1 MPDTND
7 TGPAPPAAPAIGQPG
22 TETRESLAAL
32 RTIEEHRLADEAAA
46 ERARREREAAER
58 AEAERRDRETAA
70 ERARQADVEA
80 MERRRA
86 DVAAAERARLLDV
99 DRRLAERER
108 ELRQEF
114 ELERARMAAELARA
128 QADSASLGGWLVRR
142 GLIVAVVGALI
153 VAAGGWWLKQRVR
166 REITMERVLAAAMER
181 TRCEA
186 QLKPLRRNSE
196 EHAARTA
203 QLDREL
209 IDARDRASRAETRV
223 LELERAPTRPRPT
236 RAAIKPARPS
246 APNRIETDAS
256 DDPLGDLMSPTRR
269 R

>member
-1 MPDTND
+1 MPDAND

-70 ERARQADVEA
+70 ERARQADAEA
-80 MERRRA
+80 AERRRA
-86 DVAAAERARLLDV
+86 DAAAAGRARLLDV
-99 DRRLAERER
+99 DRRVSERER
-108 ELRQEF
+108 ELRAEF

-128 QADSASLGGWLVRR
+128 QADSASLGRRLVTRE
-142 GLIVAVVGALI
+142 LVIAACGAL
-153 VAAGGWWLKQRVR
+153 VLAVSGWWLKQRVGK
-166 REITMERVLAAAMER
+166 EIVAQRGLAMTAER

-186 QLKPLRRNSE
+186 SLESLREQSA
-196 EHAARTA
+196 EHTNRIG
-203 QLDREL
+203 QLDRDL
-209 IDARDRASRAETRV
+209 TDARGRATHAETRV
-223 LELERAPTRPRPT
+223 LELERAPTRPRST
-236 RAAIKPARPS
+236 RAATRPVQPPAPR
-246 APNRIETDAS
+246 RIETDAS